1 MSPLE
6 GVTEQINLRLEDM
19 NGRMTSLENSLNAS
33 MTALETRMKSVE
45 MRMNVHI
52 ALLLLLWATVIV
64 ALLVMLF
71 RG

>member
-1 MSPLE
+1 ME

>member
-1 MSPLE
+1 ME
-6 GVTEQINLRLEDM
+6 GIIEQINLRLEDM

>member
-1 MSPLE
+1 ME
-6 GVTEQINLRLEDM
+6 GIIEQINLRLED
-19 NGRMTSLENSLNAS
+19 TNAS